1 MGKCSFPK
9 AKPNI
14 DYGVIRSHQYFLKFM
29 VAARDSHA
37 KAAKPKK
44 GGEATKITKG
54 LVLYSEK
61 FQASQIEM
69 LKLLRGQVVDGEINP
84 AWRNEVKIESKEEK
98 TKILKFG
105 GWIEKE
111 FKAVGEQVLEETL
124 PFNELKVLSSFAS
137 NIKKEFPV

>member
-1 MGKCSFPK
+1 
-9 AKPNI
+9 
-14 DYGVIRSHQYFLKFM
+14 
-29 VAARDSHA
+29 
-37 KAAKPKK
+37 
-44 GGEATKITKG
+44 
-54 LVLYSEK
+54 VLYSEK